1 MQILG
6 STSITEYIN
15 VRERLEE
22 LGCILDEG
30 FVLLPINLEN
40 AESVSEFRQ
49 RAESATV
56 KTLLKSASLPCSQI
70 FPLAERPAYVVN
82 HSMEWVPPTLF
93 LTATL
98 VSQHPDYVAIA
109 LELIADY
116 LTTTFP
122 RIGRKKDIK
131 LEIVVE
137 KDEKG
142 TSRKISYEGPPEG
155 LKELAKI
162 VTAAKDE

>member
-1 MQILG
+1 MAAK
-6 STSITEYIN
+6 ITEYIN

-40 AESVSEFRQ
+40 AESVNEFRQ

-56 KTLLKSASLPCSQI
+56 KTLLKSANLPCSQI
-70 FPLAERPAYVVN
+70 LPLAERPA
-82 HSMEWVPPTLF
+82 
-93 LTATL
+93 
-98 VSQHPDYVAIA
+98 YVAIA

-122 RIGRKKDIK
+122 RIGRKKGIK

-155 LKELAKI
+155 LKELATI
-162 VTAAKDE
+162 ITAAKDE